1 MPQNFVSRYNNLLA
15 VKGRGT
21 IEYTAGPNID
31 ISDYIISGRD
41 WTSDINAAIEGVK
54 GSGFSAATAWVDSQG
69 YLTAHQDVSDLPYV
83 QNSALDFSPQNLISG
98 ISGTGLY
105 ATSADAAFL
114 AETANYALYSEEAG
128 SAASAGTAEYSM
140 SATSAYSAQYAQSAN
155 SALGSQTALISL
167 FALSSQSAGL
177 VTEGWDYTD
186 PENSAISGQISGY
199 NGSAFYD
206 LAGDVNCP
214 WISGN
219 KVISPTQE
227 TYAGQEFQVI
237 SSFDFSGNKNHYIS
251 LKGMVLKFPSTAHI
265 ASALGDKF
273 DTTAF
278 NNFITNGFNP
288 NMNELHGATA
298 YLSAFVNTGCVHNSA
313 LDYTED
319 EKISGISGIP
329 LIGGGGTAEVPWI
342 SGDKEIGPE
351 ILLDFGNAIQ
361 VISSFTVSGDH
372 NHAIALK
379 GSQFKLPST
388 AHISAALEDR
398 LPISSFSSYTAD
410 ASNRMDG
417 IFQLANSAYTTAVN
431 NFYNKADL
439 SAISSWSGDISFLS
453 GATDFL
459 SGQVEQ
465 KLDATAFNTG
475 DFYPMTGNP
484 SGFLTAHQDLS
495 DYATTAQL
503 ETVSGEITAMIPTAL
518 TGEYLTKDSADG
530 LYYPLETN
538 PSGYLTA
545 HQSLEDYQT
554 TAGMTAYL
562 TTGDSAKFYP
572 MTGNPSGF
580 LTAHQD
586 LSDYANS
593 ADVTGTA
600 QYALTTAGWT
610 EVTGGGGTA
619 TGYELSAGS
628 GISIEDFPEDEKTVI
643 SVTGDFGKKYSAGQ
657 YIDID
662 SATDVISVTGLQPA
676 GSYQTAGR
684 YVSYNNSG
692 ATWACSDM
700 SPYENSSYGYQ
711 GLVAGSFIPKL
722 EVSARTNYT
731 AAGSIKIDE
740 NGVYITSGSP
750 GQTPTYT
757 ARYGK
762 YTAGPNIYI
771 NASNGISGK
780 DWTNT
785 ITAASAYAAA
795 QATGKEYAGVAPI
808 VVNNSEDKISANTME
823 LIAGNGI
830 EFVTAATSTT
840 INCTAAGG
848 GASVHYYIDTPNEHT
863 SADIEL
869 TIQTS
874 ANVGGRYDR
883 WLMNS
888 GNFIGALIPSAD
900 TVDDAGKVL
909 TVTAGSPRWQ
919 SLPATPSGA
928 LGIKVLAVATSAAA
942 TAGDADTLYIVTG
955 S

>member
-15 VKGRGT
+15 VKGRGG

-41 WTSDINAAIEGVK
+41 WTSDIDSAIQGVK
-54 GSGFSAATAWVDSQG
+54 GSSFDATTAWVDSQG
-69 YLTAHQDVSDLPYV
+69 YLTEHQDVSNLPYV
-83 QNSALDFSPQNLISG
+83 QNSALDPTLYGLFSG
-98 ISGTGLY
+98 ISGSGLY
-105 ATSADAAFL
+105 ATSAENAFT

-128 SAASAGTAEYSM
+128 SAASAATAEYSM

-155 SALGSQTALISL
+155 SALGSQTALISM

-186 PENSAISGQISGY
+186 PENSAISGLISGY

-206 LAGDVNCP
+206 LAGDINCP

-237 SSFDFSGNKNHYIS
+237 SSFDFSGNKNHFIS

-273 DTTAF
+273 DTTSF

-288 NMNELHGATA
+288 NMTELHGATA

-319 EKISGISGIP
+319 DKISGISGIP

-342 SGDKEIGPE
+342 SGDKYIGPE
-351 ILLDFGNAIQ
+351 VLLDFGDAVQ
-361 VISSFTVSGDH
+361 YISSFTVSGDH

-398 LPISSFSSYTAD
+398 LPVSSFSSYTSYAD
-410 ASNRMDG
+410 GRMDS

-431 NFYNKADL
+431 NYYNKADK
-439 SAISSWSGDISFLS
+439 SAISSWSGDINYISGEFTAFTATATGLAIEYSAGDNIDITDHIVSGKDWLPTIESGLS
-453 GATDFL
+453 
-459 SGQVEQ
+459 S
-465 KLDATAFNTG
+465 KLDTTAFTAFTATA
-475 DFYPMTGNP
+475 DFVN
-484 SGFLTAHQDLS
+484 SG
-495 DYATTAQL
+495 
-503 ETVSGEITAMIPTAL
+503 
-518 TGEYLTKDSADG
+518 
-530 LYYPLETN
+530 
-538 PSGYLTA
+538 
-545 HQSLEDYQT
+545 
-554 TAGMTAYL
+554 
-562 TTGDSAKFYP
+562 
-572 MTGNPSGF
+572 
-580 LTAHQD
+580 
-586 LSDYANS
+586 
-593 ADVTGTA
+593 DVTGTA
-600 QYALTTAGWT
+600 QWALTTGGWQKI
-610 EVTGGGGTA
+610 TA
-619 TGYELSAGS
+619 ASGDYELSAGA
-628 GISIEDFPEDEKTVI
+628 GISIVDYPEDQKTVI
-643 SVTGDFGKKYSAGQ
+643 SVTAGGGGGAVYQAGQ
-657 YIDID
+657 YIDINA
-662 SATDVISVTGLQPA
+662 SNVISVTGLQPS
-676 GSYQTAGR
+676 GNYQTAGN
-684 YVSYNNSG
+684 YVSSTTFN
-692 ATWACSDM
+692 
-700 SPYENSSYGYQ
+700 
-711 GLVAGSFIPKL
+711 
-722 EVSARTNYT
+722 NYT
-731 AAGSIKIDE
+731 A
-740 NGVYITSGSP
+740 
-750 GQTPTYT
+750 T
-757 ARYGK
+757 ADVAA
-762 YTAGPNIYI
+762 YTAGPNIDI
-771 NASNGISGK
+771 TNHIVSGK
-780 DWTNT
+780 DWTDT
-785 ITAASAYAAA
+785 ITAASAYAAS
-795 QATGKEYAGVAPI
+795 QATGKEYSGIAPI
-808 VVNNSEDKISANTME
+808 VVNNTTDQISAQTMD
-823 LIAGNGI
+823 LIAGAGI
-830 EFVTAATSTT
+830 EFVTVATSTT
-840 INCTAAGG
+840 INCTATGG

-874 ANVGGRYDR
+874 ANIGGRYDR

-900 TVDDAGKVL
+900 TVNDAGKVL

-919 SLPATPSGA
+919 PLPATPSGA